1 MPKTWVIIVFMR
13 LDFLS
18 VSAVTFVTAVQ
29 TLENQGVPYGGHM
42 AAAMALMESPA
53 IILAVVLANSLRQ
66 KQASGV
72 ALQAGGVAALG
83 GPAAPAGSSVGKILH
98 ESFTDGA
105 QLLLLGAMVIGL
117 VTGEAGKEAMAP
129 FSVDLFKGMLAF
141 FLLDMGLLAAR
152 NLPQVRGQS
161 PWLLAYAVIAPVV
174 GRMGERVV
182 IYLEHLGRVEGKI
195 SRQFQ
200 NGFAIQL
207 LATRRK
213 MDKLASALTWL
224 ANRHE
229 LGLPEDR
236 RHERVLPRQ
245 TGAILQLPDGREIGV
260 RIIDV
265 SLSGA
270 ALSCTDQPPLDTR
283 VTIGGTPAKVVR
295 HFEGGVAVEFTRQ
308 LAAHGIGD
316 HMSL

>member
-1 MPKTWVIIVFMR
+1 MQALKYNPQAIERRRHQRVKVVLMGRFM
-13 LDFLS
+13 
-18 VSAVTFVTAVQ
+18 
-29 TLENQGVPYGGHM
+29 LENREEYPCQTVNASPGG
-42 AAAMALMESPA
+42 L
-53 IILAVVLANSLRQ
+53 
-66 KQASGV
+66 
-72 ALQAGGVAALG
+72 
-83 GPAAPAGSSVGKILH
+83 
-98 ESFTDGA
+98 
-105 QLLLLGAMVIGL
+105 
-117 VTGEAGKEAMAP
+117 
-129 FSVDLFKGMLAF
+129 
-141 FLLDMGLLAAR
+141 
-152 NLPQVRGQS
+152 
-161 PWLLAYAVIAPVV
+161 AVIAPVV

-316 HMSL
+316 NLSL